1 MSTQETLNDFGYV
14 ATVINGRDPKDL
26 SIFNPVFANKARDPL
41 FKEVLDSFVPNP
53 VTVFQIGATETLKIA
68 YRIGSGWSELFW
80 GEYVNMY
87 GGSITVADIN
97 MDHIAHSSF
106 LASNLKYPVQYLFG
120 DGGELIKE
128 GYDIYYLDGA
138 DISQVPDAHI
148 QTLNQFKAI
157 EHTDSVVLVDDAPTK
172 AEELIK
178 YLEEKGI
185 AYRRYEFGNGMLK
198 IDLRKV

>member
-41 FKEVLDSFVPNP
+41 FKEVLDSFAPNP